1 MAVGPVLTVNRAAQ
15 SDHMRLVE
23 TPLRVK
29 VYPGNAFIARA
40 ASAQHQARMFAVHQ
54 YPGIVFRVVAT
65 ILQPACSDI
74 YGLLDDALPAF
85 VDAHQQRLAMHG
97 VGYGEMAFA
106 QNAHGM

>member
-1 MAVGPVLTVNRAAQ
+1 MC
-15 SDHMRLVE
+15 LVK

-40 ASAQHQARMFAVHQ
+40 ASAQQQARMFAVHQ

-65 ILQPACSDI
+65 ISQPACFDI
-74 YGLLDDALPAF
+74 YGLLDDALPAAF
-85 VDAHQQRLAMHG
+85 VDTHQQRFAMHG

-106 QNAHGM
+106 QDAHGMWMV